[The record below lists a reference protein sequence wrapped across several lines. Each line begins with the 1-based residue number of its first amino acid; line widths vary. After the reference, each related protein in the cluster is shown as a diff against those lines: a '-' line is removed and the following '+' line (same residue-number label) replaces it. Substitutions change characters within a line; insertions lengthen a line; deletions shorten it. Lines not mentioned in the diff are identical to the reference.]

1 MYCEYYKLT
10 FRQAWSPVLKGLVAW
25 QRVPKWRPRGPRF
38 KTTVSG
44 QWSVIFSH
52 ISIFSNMMTNPWIA
66 GINCSLNKSA
76 LETWMQRSSGGEYGN
91 CKQSDSSVGIEY
103 FIGDSRIEPALIRIW
118 ILFSGFSTIQ
128 LQIQYMIKF
137 LHHIK

>member
-66 GINCSLNKSA
+66 GINCRLNKSD
-76 LETWMQRSSGGEYGN
+76 LETWMQRSSSGEEYGN

-103 FIGDSRIEPALIRIW
+103 FTGDSRSLHWSGYEFCSVDFLQSSYKYNIW
-118 ILFSGFSTIQ
+118 SNFYIILR
-128 LQIQYMIKF
+128 
-137 LHHIK
+137 